1 MSEQIVV
8 RPLICVALILTLIGI
23 HIIAAVTNVS
33 AFFQLFLQSVICVY
47 LGCYLSAKIKKT
59 KSHKNEKEGEEH
71 IHARVERD
79 EGEETMSSKDAY
91 MFPVYGS
98 MVLFS
103 IYCAYKF
110 LPKEWLNI
118 VFTCHFTFIGIFCLA
133 GFMELP
139 ISKFV
144 P

>member
-1 MSEQIVV
+1 M
-8 RPLICVALILTLIGI
+8 T
-23 HIIAAVTNVS
+23 
-33 AFFQLFLQSVICVY
+33 
-47 LGCYLSAKIKKT
+47 
-59 KSHKNEKEGEEH
+59 
-71 IHARVERD
+71 
-79 EGEETMSSKDAY
+79 SKDAA

-98 MVLFS
+98 LVLFS

-144 P
+144 PKSWSDLIVIDREFNINLLVV